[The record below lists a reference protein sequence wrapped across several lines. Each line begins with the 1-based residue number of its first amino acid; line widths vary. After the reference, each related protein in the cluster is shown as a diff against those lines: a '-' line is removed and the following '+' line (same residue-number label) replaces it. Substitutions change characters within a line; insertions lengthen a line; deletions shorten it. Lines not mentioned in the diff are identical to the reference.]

1 MISLRELSYG
11 ERLQALDLTTLVERR
26 QRGDMIQIFKI
37 FKGIDRMETYERY
50 CFLRNLTRVHCFKYN
65 KEISRQTHREN
76 FLLNRAAN
84 YWNELPKEVVSAET
98 VNIFKAGLDCWMIT
112 IELISCHSVLKTHSL
127 VSLPVT
133 AINYY
138 YYYKT
143 IQIGVIIL
151 STKICRLSDEVLY
164 INA

>member
-1 MISLRELSYG
+1 MMRMIKKCFIRLDLKLLRFTRPLLEFAVPVWSPMLKGDIDMLERVQHRATRLMISLRELSYG

-84 YWNELPKEVVSAET
+84 YWNELPKEVISAET
-98 VNIFKAGLDCWMIT
+98 VNIFKAGLDCWM
-112 IELISCHSVLKTHSL
+112 SS
-127 VSLPVT
+127 
-133 AINYY
+133 N
-138 YYYKT
+138 
-143 IQIGVIIL
+143 
-151 STKICRLSDEVLY
+151 
-164 INA
+164 